1 KLVRPILELL
11 DGNVVWE
18 SVQAIPSIKFLER
31 IYQLIDDGMAKVV
44 VLKLLGKK
52 IGFSSLYN
60 RMQAIGNQNRL
71 GN

>member
-1 KLVRPILELL
+1 MSFRDALKQFFGMAKQI
-11 DGNVVWE
+11 
-18 SVQAIPSIKFLER
+18 ER
-31 IYQLIDDGMAKVV
+31 IYQLIDDSIAKVV